1 MTVLGASLTR
11 MVPCHSHPSKSLAP
25 PPRPMR
31 RSRTP
36 STAPA
41 REINRKD
48 AGPGLQNG
56 AQILQDEESE
66 VYDLERPME
75 DAGKFID
82 TKGAGLSLFSPGWLT
97 QLGRLWGGSSDT
109 PVAAAKPA
117 DIQDL
122 LGGALFRALYKWM
135 EESGP
140 VYLLPTGPAS
150 SFLVISD
157 PQAAKH
163 VLRAT
168 DNPARPL
175 YEKGLVAEV
184 SRFLF
189 GDGFAISGGDAWRV
203 RRRAVSP
210 SLHKAYLSAMLDAV
224 FGPSAQHMTQKL
236 EEAAR
241 TGAFLDMEAC
251 FSQLT
256 LDVIGKAVFNY
267 DFEALTRSS
276 PLIQAVY
283 TSLKETES
291 RATDLVPIWKLP
303 LAGLVVP
310 RQRRAAAAVK
320 LIRDTTERLIA
331 QCKRIV
337 DEEEARGLETGGEE
351 GLLPVKGDPSVLR
364 FLIASREEVTS
375 TQLRDDLLSMLVAG
389 HETTGSALTWTLHL
403 LVQNPDTLARAQE
416 EIDRVLGASPH
427 PDLAQYQQLRYLQ
440 RCVAESMRLYPHP
453 PVLLRRALVP
463 DELPGTRLQGA
474 QGAGCHD
481 LGVQHPPLP
490 RRLGR
495 ARGLPPRPIPPGR
508 AAAHGA
514 EHRLPIHSLQRRAA
528 KMRGRPVCDDGGGE
542 RAGGG
547 APALH
552 FLPQA
557 RARGGDD
564 HRRHHPYPERT
575 LHGRGPAP
583 GMSAG
588 LRWDTAVL

>member
-1 MTVLGASLTR
+1 MTVLAASLTR
-11 MVPCHSHPSKSLAP
+11 MVPCHSHPFKSLAP

-56 AQILQDEESE
+56 SQVLQDEESE

-210 SLHKAYLSAMLDAV
+210 SLHKAYLAAMLDAV

-416 EIDRVLGASPH
+416 EIDRVLGASPY
-427 PDLAQYQQLRYLQ
+427 PDLAQYQQLQYLQ

-463 DELPGTRLQGA
+463 DELPGGYKVPKGQDVMISVYNIHHSPAVWDEPEAFRPDRFPLDAPPPTEQNTDYRYIPFSGGPRKCVGDQFAMMEAVSALAVVLRRFTFYPKPGHEVGMTTGA
-474 QGAGCHD
+474 TIHTQNG
-481 LGVQHPPLP
+481 LYMGV
-490 RRLGR
+490 
-495 ARGLPPRPIPPGR
+495 
-508 AAAHGA
+508 
-514 EHRLPIHSLQRRAA
+514 
-528 KMRGRPVCDDGGGE
+528 
-542 RAGGG
+542 
-547 APALH
+547 
-552 FLPQA
+552 
-557 RARGGDD
+557 
-564 HRRHHPYPERT
+564 
-575 LHGRGPAP
+575 
-583 GMSAG
+583 G
-588 LRWDTAVL
+588 LRQG